1 MLLGGGPGCRQII
14 CGKLCPGFLG
24 RINAIQAPTA
34 VTLRRGANLA
44 SIRLYRSGPLE
55 HEAETMRHSPRRFS
69 VKLSDGDLRRLR
81 VFCAV
86 TRCGGFAAAE
96 SELQMGLPSI
106 SRVIKDLEIRL
117 GVRLCRRGRVGFEL
131 TEQGRHVYAASLQ
144 LTADL
149 KRFEANM
156 SSIHSALAGTLSIGL
171 IDVLITDR
179 NMPLPHLLKEYKRRH
194 GCVEFNV
201 GTKAT
206 NTIEQSVIDGTL
218 DAGLVVARRH
228 INQLDYRLLYREQHS
243 LYCSE
248 EHPLYHE
255 DLSSISIEQ
264 VAKYDYAG
272 YSFLEESDRAGPTHL
287 LTKRATAD
295 SVEAMATLIS
305 SGCFY
310 ALLPD
315 HFVRS
320 VWRLKNFKAILPEV
334 FSVSTDIE
342 LVTRHGTH
350 SPVVLA
356 LLDLVDDMVA
366 PLPSEDPMESLLT
379 GIDIGRSR
387 VPAEFEAGVA

>member
-1 MLLGGGPGCRQII
+1 
-14 CGKLCPGFLG
+14 
-24 RINAIQAPTA
+24 
-34 VTLRRGANLA
+34 
-44 SIRLYRSGPLE
+44 
-55 HEAETMRHSPRRFS
+55 
-69 VKLSDGDLRRLR
+69 
-81 VFCAV
+81 
-86 TRCGGFAAAE
+86 
-96 SELQMGLPSI
+96 
-106 SRVIKDLEIRL
+106 
-117 GVRLCRRGRVGFEL
+117 VGFEL
-131 TEQGRHVYAASLQ
+131 TEQGRYVYAASQQ

-171 IDVLITDR
+171 IDTLITDR
-179 NMPLPHLLKEYKRRH
+179 NMPLPRLLKEYKRRH
-194 GCVEFNV
+194 GHVEFNV
-201 GTKAT
+201 QTKAT
-206 NTIEQSVIDGTL
+206 NIIEQSVMDGTL

-228 INQLDYRLLYREQHS
+228 ISQLDYRLLYREQHS

-255 DLSSISIEQ
+255 DLSSISIEE
-264 VAKYDYAG
+264 VARYDYAG
-272 YSFLEESDRAGPTHL
+272 YSFLEESDRAGPVHL

-315 HFVRS
+315 HFVQS
-320 VWRLKNFKAILPEV
+320 VWRLKDFKVILPEV
-334 FSVSTDIE
+334 FSVSTGIE

-366 PLPSEDPMESLLT
+366 PLPSDDSMESLLT
-379 GIDIGRSR
+379 GIDMGRTRS
-387 VPAEFEAGVA
+387 AIELETGVA